1 MKITID
7 GSVIE
12 TVEKYKYLGVIL
24 DTKLDFGLQVEYS
37 IGKAK
42 RASAKVCSLINGR
55 SGLPVQVG
63 LNLYKA
69 LVRPHLEYALPVWAN
84 IYDKD
89 LQKLEQAQLQ
99 CLRRVM
105 GAKSH
110 SSSSAVEVVGNIL
123 PFAIRKR
130 ELCCREYIRIISE
143 RTSHPIVQLLNCT
156 MRVGM
161 KFCPLE
167 YICVMSR
174 QLQRQLED
182 CILQDVQG
190 IQGARLSN
198 RIVSVDSV
206 DQNISQMDKGNSQM
220 VIFTDG
226 SVYGHPVGCGACA
239 AVCR

>member
-1 MKITID
+1 
-7 GSVIE
+7 
-12 TVEKYKYLGVIL
+12 
-24 DTKLDFGLQVEYS
+24 
-37 IGKAK
+37 
-42 RASAKVCSLINGR
+42 
-55 SGLPVQVG
+55 
-63 LNLYKA
+63 
-69 LVRPHLEYALPVWAN
+69 
-84 IYDKD
+84 
-89 LQKLEQAQLQ
+89 
-99 CLRRVM
+99 M

-130 ELCCREYIRIISE
+130 ELCCKESIRIISE
-143 RTSHPIVQLLNCT
+143 RISHPTVQLLNCT

-161 KFCPLE
+161 KFCPPE

-190 IQGARLSN
+190 IQGVRLSS
-198 RIVSVDSV
+198 RIVHVSVDSA
-206 DQNISQMDKGNSQM
+206 DQNISQMDKSNSQM